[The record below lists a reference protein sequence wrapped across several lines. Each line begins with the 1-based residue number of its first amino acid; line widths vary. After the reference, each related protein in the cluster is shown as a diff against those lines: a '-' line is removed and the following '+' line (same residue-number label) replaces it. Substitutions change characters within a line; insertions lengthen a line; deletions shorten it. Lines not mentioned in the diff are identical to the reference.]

1 MGNAITMQV
10 TGLKELQSALFSLP
24 PAIAERAL
32 RAGVAS
38 GAAVIRQAVE
48 TEAPIY
54 AGEVQAGHPPP
65 GTLKKAIYQ
74 VRLTEQCTPTKEV
87 FLVSARKGKK
97 FQAVARG
104 RKGAQ
109 SIVNLDAYYWTWVEF
124 GHHVHPGKALTKKG
138 RRAMEQGVELI
149 AGAQFIMPNPFMRR
163 AYEKTKMAAQQAMV
177 ARMKERVAA
186 AIKKAQGKG

>member
-1 MGNAITMQV
+1 MANAITMEV
-10 TGLKELQSALFSLP
+10 TGLRELQAALFALP
-24 PAIAERAL
+24 PTIAERAL

-48 TEAPIY
+48 AEAPAY
-54 AGEVQAGHPPP
+54 AGEVQVGHPPP

-74 VRLTEQCTPTKEV
+74 TRLAEACTPTKEV

-109 SIVNLDAYYWTWVEF
+109 SIVNLDAFYWTWVEF

-138 RRAMEQGVELI
+138 RKAMEQGAELI

-163 AYEKTKMAAQQAMV
+163 AYEKTKIAAQQAMV

-186 AIKKAQGKG
+186 AVQKAKGLG